1 MNAFSAARL
10 GLLAAVLLILVAC
23 GDVFRPIAIPL
34 APTPPNPANVH
45 YVISLSSNGS
55 FTNPVVPA
63 SFGASTRID
72 VSGDTNAGV
81 AQLGFNPVHA
91 AILPDGANIYIANQF
106 SDTIS
111 FFDPANSA
119 QVSTISLP
127 TGSQP
132 DFVATT
138 ENPHVYVANFGTGSL
153 VIIDANNDFASIM
166 PLNPNSAT
174 AATYHPVAIAETADS
189 SKVYIA
195 NQGVAKISELTTAD
209 QILQQEIPTNATNS
223 SWIVARSD
231 SGSNGG
237 RVFVL
242 NDGSVSVINTAN
254 DTNVGNIAVDGGG
267 NFMFYDKSQNRIFI
281 TSPSAE
287 SVTMLNATLDPPAST
302 PIRFD
307 LSAAANVPGCPNGCS
322 PTSVTVL
329 PNGSRAYV
337 SAYVLP
343 TSGASL
349 SSVVLE
355 INPATLTITN
365 SIPLAA
371 ASVNTVSTGCDTAR
385 FRMSIASSSDGQ
397 RVYIANCDAGS
408 TAIIR
413 TSDDTLV
420 LDLSA
425 PAGSF
430 ATAGNVGLPPP
441 QNPVFVLA
449 GQ

>member
-55 FTNPVVPA
+55 LTNPTVPA
-63 SFGASTRID
+63 SFGASTKID

-91 AILPDGANIYIANQF
+91 AILPDGAQIYVANQF

-111 FFDPANSA
+111 FFAPANSA

-166 PLNPNSAT
+166 PLNPNPAT

-195 NQGVAKISELTTAD
+195 NQGVGEISELTTAD
-209 QILQQEIPTNATNS
+209 QILQREIPTNATNS

-231 SGSNGG
+231 SGSTGG

-242 NDGSVSVINTAN
+242 NDGSVSVINTVN
-254 DTNVGNIAVDGGG
+254 DTNLGNIPVDGGG

-307 LSAAANVPGCPNGCS
+307 LSAAANIPGCPNGCS

-349 SSVVLE
+349 SSIVLE

-365 SIPLAA
+365 TIPLAA
-371 ASVNTVSTGCDTAR
+371 ASVNTASTGCDTAR
-385 FRMSIASSSDGQ
+385 FRLSIASSSDGL

-441 QNPVFVLA
+441 QNPVFVLT